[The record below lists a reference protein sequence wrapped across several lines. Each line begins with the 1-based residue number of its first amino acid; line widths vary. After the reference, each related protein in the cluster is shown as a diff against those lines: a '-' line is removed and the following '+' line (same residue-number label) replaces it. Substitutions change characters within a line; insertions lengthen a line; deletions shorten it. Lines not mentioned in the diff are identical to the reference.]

1 VFNSLRDVVVEK
13 VIVNGILMYGGG
25 ATDYQPRAVDFTK
38 LTGTMNVG
46 RRLLPREFAVT
57 SPRARGDVNVR
68 CITVREGS
76 TLTGAETVALSVRY
90 GQIESSISGDVAKL
104 AVIERHHAT
113 GTKGLGFVRG
123 FGLHRG
129 ALAST
134 VAHDSHNLIVV
145 GTDDES
151 MAQAANVVID
161 MGGGMAVVDT
171 GEVVRAKAELRN
183 KVREMG
189 SRLQDPFTSLSFL
202 AMSAVPDLK
211 LTNRG
216 LIDVRNGSIVDVLCG

>member
-1 VFNSLRDVVVEK
+1 
-13 VIVNGILMYGGG
+13 
-25 ATDYQPRAVDFTK
+25 
-38 LTGTMNVG
+38 
-46 RRLLPREFAVT
+46 
-57 SPRARGDVNVR
+57 
-68 CITVREGS
+68 
-76 TLTGAETVALSVRY
+76 
-90 GQIESSISGDVAKL
+90 
-104 AVIERHHAT
+104 
-113 GTKGLGFVRG
+113 
-123 FGLHRG
+123 
-129 ALAST
+129 LAST

-171 GEVVRAKAELRN
+171 GEVVRMPLPIGGLMTDGTTAALVRAKAELRN